1 MSDRPSWARWV
12 TRASLVIA
20 AIALVYTIRKTGLD
34 NLWTNFQ
41 RIGWWW
47 LVVVPMEAVIT
58 TLDAFAIRAFL
69 SPEQHK
75 VRLRTAVLAQLSG
88 RAVNAVAPTGSLGEA
103 IKVSVLTE
111 HVSQSRAV
119 ATILL
124 YNVVGFT
131 VELATVAIAAPIMAV
146 LLPMPSG
153 VRWLMIISAIVCAAM
168 SVGLYALVRRGMLAS
183 VAGLGVRLRILS
195 KVRYERWREKLS
207 AVDDKVRITTGAR
220 TRDRV
225 LGISLVT
232 ISRVT
237 SMSLSLMLLHA
248 MGGAITAAF
257 VAAYTVGGFVIYML
271 GSLVPMGIG
280 VTEGGN
286 FEMFKLLGAD
296 SSAGVSLVEARRTT
310 LLAYAAIGLVLL
322 TASETVK
329 RARLRQRDAAAATP
343 AAVALAVAAPES
355 AAAEPPPPPLVD
367 AM

>member
-1 MSDRPSWARWV
+1 MSGRPSWARWV
-12 TRASLVIA
+12 TRGSLLIA
-20 AIALVYTIRKTGLD
+20 AIALVYTIHNTGID
-34 NLWTNFQ
+34 KLWENFQ

-47 LVVVPMEAVIT
+47 LVVVPMEALIT

-75 VRLRTAVLAQLSG
+75 VKLRTALLAQLSG
-88 RAVNAVAPTGSLGEA
+88 RAVNSVAPTGSLGEA

-131 VELATVAIAAPIMAV
+131 VELMTVAVAAPIMAV
-146 LLPMPSG
+146 LLPMPSS
-153 VRWLMIISAIVCAAM
+153 VRWLMIIAAVICATI
-168 SVGLYALVRRGMLAS
+168 SIGLYLLVRRGMLAS
-183 VAGLGVRLRILS
+183 VAGLGVRLRLIS
-195 KVRYERWREKLS
+195 RERYARWTEKLT
-207 AVDDKVRITTGAR
+207 AVDDKIRITTGAR

-232 ISRVT
+232 ISRLT

-248 MGGAITAAF
+248 MGGAITVAF

-271 GSLVPMGIG
+271 GSMVPMGIG
-280 VTEGGN
+280 VSEGGN

-329 RARLRQRDAAAATP
+329 RARLKQRAAAAHPP
-343 AAVALAVAAPES
+343 AELAASAPVD
-355 AAAEPPPPPLVD
+355 AKPPPLGD
-367 AM
+367 AV

>member
-1 MSDRPSWARWV
+1 V
-12 TRASLVIA
+12 TRASLVVA
-20 AIALVYTIRKTGLD
+20 AIALVYTINQTGLEK
-34 NLWTNFQ
+34 LWSNFQ

-47 LVVVPMEAVIT
+47 LAVVPMEALIT
-58 TLDAFAIRAFL
+58 TLDALAIRAFL
-69 SPEQHK
+69 APDQSK
-75 VRLRTAVLAQLSG
+75 VRLRTAILAQLSG

-131 VELATVAIAAPIMAV
+131 VELATVAVAAPFMAL
-146 LLPMPSG
+146 LLPMPSSM
-153 VRWLMIISAIVCAAM
+153 RWMLIISAIVCATI
-168 SVGLYALVRRGMLAS
+168 SLGLYALVRRGMLAS
-183 VAGLGVRLRILS
+183 VAGLAMRLRILS
-195 KVRYERWREKLS
+195 KERHERWRERLS
-207 AVDDKVRITTGAR
+207 AVDDKLKITTGAR

-232 ISRVT
+232 ISRLT
-237 SMSLSLMLLHA
+237 SMSLSLLLLHA
-248 MGGAITAAF
+248 MGDAITVAF
-257 VAAYTVGGFVIYML
+257 VAAYTVGGFVIYMV

-329 RARLRQRDAAAATP
+329 RARR
-343 AAVALAVAAPES
+343 S
-355 AAAEPPPPPLVD
+355 AQ
-367 AM
+367 